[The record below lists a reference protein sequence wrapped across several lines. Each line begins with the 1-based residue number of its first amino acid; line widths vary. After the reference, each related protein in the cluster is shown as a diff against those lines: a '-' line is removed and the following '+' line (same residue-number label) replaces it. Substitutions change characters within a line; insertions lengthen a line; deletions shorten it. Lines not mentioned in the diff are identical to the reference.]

1 MKTTTTATPSR
12 IAARFGVTVRPSA
25 GAWLIVNADGSE
37 AAAKQI
43 AIGYEKAAMSAAG
56 QRAMCD
62 DASSRATAFNLAAF
76 LRRRNVPT
84 YDDAFIASAN
94 AITLAAIKDELV
106 ADYNKAI
113 TQGHSALHG
122 T

>member
-1 MKTTTTATPSR
+1 MASVKQFP
-12 IAARFGVTVRPSA
+12 GSA
-25 GAWLIVNADGSE
+25 NWYACYRLPNGKRVQRSTGQTDE